1 MDEWKRFG
9 SSWLSRTSKGAAVN
23 DDNFQAFLA
32 SIEEERPNTENKIH
46 DDEKWRG
53 KEILGKMKA
62 DYISRNYKINIHENA
77 MVWWLQFD
85 EKNEE
90 IWNVLKSRENAT
102 ILRYLALDNL
112 IWREKMAKIILLKN
126 SWKRSGFALFGCW
139 QL

>member
-1 MDEWKRFG
+1 MDEWKSFG
-9 SSWLSRTSKGAAVN
+9 SSWLSRASKGAAVN

-46 DDEKWRG
+46 DDEKWPG

-62 DYISRNYKINIHENA
+62 DYISRNYKINIHENG